1 MQQYDDFLIH
11 APIISCMSTMT
22 IEVYEAL
29 KAAGAPE
36 DKAIQAAEA
45 VASSQSATKSDIL
58 MLEKQI
64 MLVQSEQK
72 LMKWMLGIVLVAV
85 VIPLIKNL
93 LL

>member
-1 MQQYDDFLIH
+1 MRTS
-11 APIISCMSTMT
+11 IISCMSTMT

-72 LMKWMLGIVLVAV
+72 LMKWMLGVVLVAV
-85 VIPLIKNL
+85 VIPLIKDL
-93 LL
+93 IL

>member
-1 MQQYDDFLIH
+1 MIV
-11 APIISCMSTMT
+11 
-22 IEVYEAL
+22 EVYEAL

-64 MLVQSEQK
+64 ILVQSEQK
-72 LMKWMLGIVLVAV
+72 LMKWMLAV

-93 LL
+93 IL

>member
-1 MQQYDDFLIH
+1 
-11 APIISCMSTMT
+11 MT
-22 IEVYEAL
+22 VEVYEAL

-85 VIPLIKNL
+85 VVPLIKNL
-93 LL
+93 IL

>member
-1 MQQYDDFLIH
+1 
-11 APIISCMSTMT
+11 MT

-93 LL
+93 IL

>member
-1 MQQYDDFLIH
+1 
-11 APIISCMSTMT
+11 MT

>member
-1 MQQYDDFLIH
+1 
-11 APIISCMSTMT
+11 MT
-22 IEVYEAL
+22 VEAYEAL

-64 MLVQSEQK
+64 ILVQSEQK
-72 LMKWMLGIVLVAV
+72 LMKWMLGIVLIAV

-93 LL
+93 IL